1 MNRFLSLAVLTGGVV
16 LLDLGIGVMSSF
28 SSDVSQLISGLPA
41 NKAVW
46 MLIGGIVAT
55 VLGMANLLRPP
66 EETREGRG
74 NTSLP

>member
-1 MNRFLSLAVLTGGVV
+1 MNKFVSLAVLTGGVV
-16 LLDLGIGVMSSF
+16 LLDLGIGVMNSF
-28 SSDVSQLISGLPA
+28 SSGVSRLLTGLPA
-41 NKAVW
+41 DKTVW

-55 VLGMANLLRPP
+55 VLGMANLLRRP